1 MSDAARPAQQAT
13 ASRRMELL
21 STCGLAGRPDSL
33 QVMLERG
40 HAFVT
45 HPFSGGFSVVDV
57 RDPRRPR
64 PVAHVPAPP
73 GTKTLHCQLSNG
85 ILLVTN
91 EADDS
96 ATQKYRD
103 KAHYFGAQLGSGA
116 DTSGMGE
123 YSAGVRVYDVSD
135 PARPAEAGFLPI
147 PGFGVH
153 RLWWAGDG
161 LATASAM
168 LPGQSDFILTVLDM
182 SDPALPRLG
191 GHWAP
196 AEMSQPGAGR
206 LGLHHAILD
215 GTLAYGAWRAGGL
228 HITDVGAA
236 EPRPAGSLAPAA
248 WHGGNTHTTL
258 PLPRRQLVVL
268 ADEAV
273 QEHGADGQR
282 RIWLL
287 DTAGQ
292 NEPRVIG
299 AFPEPGEQD
308 FRALG
313 GVFGPHNL
321 HENRPGTW
329 QSENLIFAT
338 YQNAGVRVY
347 DISSSHEITEVG
359 FGVPP
364 PPARNV
370 DPRAGH
376 ALVPQSADLIVSAE
390 GLVVVSDLNA
400 GLALFQ
406 FEGS

>member
-1 MSDAARPAQQAT
+1 VSSAPQPARQAT
-13 ASRRMELL
+13 ASRGMALL
-21 STCGLAGRPDSL
+21 STCDLAGRSDAL
-33 QVMLERG
+33 QVMLGRG

-64 PVAHVPAPP
+64 LVTHVPPPP
-73 GTKTLHCQLSNG
+73 GTRTLHLQLSDS

-96 ATQKYRD
+96 ASQKYRD
-103 KAHYFGAQLGSGA
+103 KAQYFGGQLGQ
-116 DTSGMGE
+116 DTGGIGE

-135 PARPAEAGFLPI
+135 PALPAEIGFLPI

-153 RLWWAGDG
+153 RLWWTGG
-161 LATASAM
+161 QLATASSMPAAH
-168 LPGQSDFILTVLDM
+168 SDFILSVLDM
-182 SDPALPRLG
+182 SDPAAPRLR

-196 AEMSQPGAGR
+196 AEMAQPGAGR
-206 LGLHHAILD
+206 LGLHHAILS

-228 HITDVGAA
+228 YITDVGGA
-236 EPRPAGSLAPAA
+236 EPRLAGALSPSV

-258 PLPRRQLVVL
+258 PLPGRQLVVL

-273 QEHGADGQR
+273 QEHGADGIR

-287 DTAGQ
+287 DVADRH
-292 NEPRVIG
+292 EPWVVG

-308 FRALG
+308 FGAMG

-329 QSENLIFAT
+329 QSEDLIFAT

-347 DISSSHEITEVG
+347 DVSGTREITEVG
-359 FGVPP
+359 FAVPP

-370 DPRAGH
+370 DPRAGQ

-390 GLVVVSDLNA
+390 GLVIVSDLNA
-400 GLALFQ
+400 GLAILQ
-406 FEGS
+406 FEGD